1 MKDRYKTILCL
12 IWLRVLNNILNNCY
26 NYVIINHIQEH
37 KGAIQM
43 DIRKLIADTENKN
56 IEFKETLPS
65 NSQKYTKTV
74 VAFANGIGGK
84 IIFGVSDDSREIVG
98 IEKEKAFK
106 VVDAI
111 TNAISDSC
119 EPAIIPDIYLKTI
132 DEKTLV
138 IVEIDAER
146 QRPYYLK
153 FLGKEN
159 GTYVR
164 IAGTTRLADEAMIKE
179 LTFEG
184 NNRCFDQAICLGL
197 EITNEDISKLCNSL
211 KEVALRNT
219 PNSLKSTVKDVTEKQ
234 LVSWGILI
242 EKEGKFFPTNA
253 YAILIGNEAFPMHIQ
268 CGVFKGNNRAIF
280 VDKRELSGP
289 IYEQIEEAYQF
300 VLRNIHLGAKIEG
313 IYRQDVYEIPP
324 ESIRE
329 LIINAAIH
337 RSYLDRNNIQI
348 AIYDDRLEV
357 TSPGKLAMGQTMDKM
372 KDGYSKIRN
381 EALANAF
388 SYMNLIE
395 HWGSGIPRIINTVI
409 ESGLKEPEFIGGDV
423 DLRINIYRGQIHDAD
438 LNVDLDDLN
447 DDLDDLN
454 IDLDDLD
461 HQSINL
467 LKIIN
472 KYPTLTYKEYGLKL
486 NVSEATIKRLFNKFK
501 SSNMVKREGSSR
513 NGRWII
519 NK

>member
-1 MKDRYKTILCL
+1 M
-12 IWLRVLNNILNNCY
+12 NI
-26 NYVIINHIQEH
+26 
-37 KGAIQM
+37 K
-43 DIRKLIADTENKN
+43 KLISDSENKN
-56 IEFKETLPS
+56 VEFKETLPS

-74 VAFANGIGGK
+74 IAFANGIGGK
-84 IIFGVSDDSREIVG
+84 IIFGVSDDTREIIGFEKTEAFG
-98 IEKEKAFK
+98 IA
-106 VVDAI
+106 DAI

-119 EPAIIPDIYLKTI
+119 EPAIIPNIYLKTV
-132 DEKTLV
+132 DDKTLI

-153 FLGKEN
+153 SLGKEN

-164 IAGTTRLADEAMIKE
+164 VAGTTRLADEAMLKE

-184 NNRCFDQAICLGL
+184 NNRCYDQSICLGL
-197 EITNEDISKLCNSL
+197 DITEMDVQNLCTSL
-211 KEVALRNT
+211 KEVALKNT
-219 PNSLKSTVKDVTEKQ
+219 SESLKSTVKDVTAKQ

-242 EKEGKFFPTNA
+242 EKDEKLYPTNA
-253 YAILIGNEAFPMHIQ
+253 YAILTGNEAFPMHIQ

-280 VDKRELSGP
+280 IDKRELSGP

-313 IYRQDVYEIPP
+313 VYRQDVYEIPP

-348 AIYDDRLEV
+348 AIYDNRLEV

-372 KDGYSKIRN
+372 KEGYSKIRN

-395 HWGSGIPRIINTVI
+395 HWGSGIPRIISAVVDA
-409 ESGLKEPEFIGGDV
+409 GLREPEFIGGDI
-423 DLRINIYRGQIHDAD
+423 DMRINIYRSQVNEND
-438 LNVDLDDLN
+438 LNLHKNDLDDLN
-447 DDLDDLN
+447 LDLDDLN
-454 IDLDDLD
+454 LDLDSQLVK
-461 HQSINL
+461 L
-467 LKIIN
+467 LNIVNIE
-472 KYPTLTYKEYGLKL
+472 PTLTLKEYGLRL
-486 NVSEATIKRLFNKFK
+486 NVSEATAKRLFNKLK
-501 SSNMVKREGSSR
+501 KANIISREGSNR
-513 NGRWII
+513 NGKWVIT
-519 NK
+519 K

>member
-1 MKDRYKTILCL
+1 
-12 IWLRVLNNILNNCY
+12 
-26 NYVIINHIQEH
+26 
-37 KGAIQM
+37 M
-43 DIRKLIADTENKN
+43 DIKKLIADTENKN

-65 NSQKYTKTV
+65 NSQKYMKTV
-74 VAFANGIGGK
+74 VAFANGIGGN
-84 IIFGVSDDSREIVG
+84 IIFGVADNTREIIG
-98 IEKEKAFK
+98 IEKDKAFK

-111 TNAISDSC
+111 TNAIADSC
-119 EPAIIPDIYLKTI
+119 EPAIIPNIYLQTI

-138 IVEIDAER
+138 IVEIEAER

-153 FLGKEN
+153 SLGKEN

-164 IAGTTRLADEAMIKE
+164 VAGTTRLADEAMIRE

-197 EITNEDISKLCNSL
+197 DITSEDINNLCNSL
-211 KEVALRNT
+211 KAVALKNT
-219 PNSLKSTVKDVTEKQ
+219 PDSLKSTVKDVTEKQ

-242 EKEGKFFPTNA
+242 EKDGKFYPTNA
-253 YAILIGNEAFPMHIQ
+253 YAILTGNEAFPMHIQ

-300 VLRNIHLGAKIEG
+300 VLRNIHLGAKLEG
-313 IYRQDVYEIPP
+313 VYRQDVYEIPP

-329 LIINAAIH
+329 LIINAVIH

-348 AIYDDRLEV
+348 AIYDNRLEV
-357 TSPGKLAMGQTMDKM
+357 TSPGKLAMGQTMDRM
-372 KDGYSKIRN
+372 KEGYSKIRN

-395 HWGSGIPRIINTVI
+395 HWGSGIPRIINTVL
-409 ESGLKEPEFIGGDV
+409 EAGLREPEFIGGDI
-423 DLRINIYRGQIHDAD
+423 DLRINIYRGQISNFDPND
-438 LNVDLDDLN
+438 PKDGPNDPKDDPN
-447 DDLDDLN
+447 EFDN
-454 IDLDDLD
+454 IENLVL
-461 HQSINL
+461 SI
-467 LKIIN
+467 LKDNPSISRREISIQ
-472 KYPTLTYKEYGLKL
+472 L
-486 NVSEATIKRLFNKFK
+486 NVSDSTIKRTLSRLKKTNLI
-501 SSNMVKREGSSR
+501 KREGSTR
-513 NGRWII
+513 NGKWII

>member
-1 MKDRYKTILCL
+1 
-12 IWLRVLNNILNNCY
+12 
-26 NYVIINHIQEH
+26 
-37 KGAIQM
+37 M
-43 DIRKLIADTENKN
+43 DIKKLIADTENKN
-56 IEFKETLPS
+56 IEFKETLPN
-65 NSQKYTKTV
+65 NSQKYIKTV

-84 IIFGVSDDSREIVG
+84 IIFGVSDDTRKIVG

-132 DEKTLV
+132 DEKTLI

-153 FLGKEN
+153 SLGKEN

-184 NNRCFDQAICLGL
+184 NNRCFDQSICLGL
-197 EITNEDISKLCNSL
+197 EITNEDIIRLCNSL
-211 KEVALRNT
+211 KEVALRNA
-219 PNSLKSTVKDVTEKQ
+219 PDSLKHTIKDVTEKQ

-253 YAILIGNEAFPMHIQ
+253 YAILTGNEAFPMHIQ
-268 CGVFKGNNRAIF
+268 CGLFKGNNRAIF
-280 VDKRELSGP
+280 VDKRELNGP

-300 VLRNIHLGAKIEG
+300 VLRNIHLGAKIKG
-313 IYRQDVYEIPP
+313 VYRQDVYEIPP

-357 TSPGKLAMGQTMDKM
+357 TSPGKLAMGQTIDKM

-395 HWGSGIPRIINTVI
+395 HWGSGIPRIINTVLNA
-409 ESGLKEPEFIGGDV
+409 GLKEPEFIGGDI
-423 DLRINIYRGQIHDAD
+423 DLRINIYRSQIHDTDLDD

-447 DDLDDLN
+447 VDLDDLN
-454 IDLDDLD
+454 VDLDY
-461 HQSINL
+461 QSMNL
-467 LKIIN
+467 LKLIH
-472 KYPTLTYKEYGLKL
+472 KYPTLTYKEYGLRL
-486 NVSEATIKRLFNKFK
+486 NISEATVKRLFNKLK
-501 SSNMVKREGSSR
+501 SSKIVKREGSSR
-513 NGRWII
+513 NGKWII
-519 NK
+519 NKKSL